1 MYILFGVPLLLL
13 MASPASQAW
22 RISTMTPFFSRQVSE
37 RAAGLSKILLAPKSS
52 TAVCATDTSSITSAP
67 TSWDEQGAA
76 GFIPPPIAVVGLLAR
91 VGPGGF
97 GGTGPPL
104 KFDEVM
110 QAIDDTYDYT
120 PKPFKNGDVTNPAGT
135 NAGSCKLLSLG
146 ILHGL
151 PPASLLA
158 LFGEHYRSVIQT
170 PKGSDHGNIRSL
182 LSKGWQ
188 AVSFP
193 EGLCLRLKK

>member
-1 MYILFGVPLLLL
+1 
-13 MASPASQAW
+13 
-22 RISTMTPFFSRQVSE
+22 
-37 RAAGLSKILLAPKSS
+37 
-52 TAVCATDTSSITSAP
+52 SSITSAP
-67 TSWDEQGAA
+67 TTWDEQGAA

-158 LFGEHYRSVIQT
+158 LF
-170 PKGSDHGNIRSL
+170 
-182 LSKGWQ
+182 
-188 AVSFP
+188 
-193 EGLCLRLKK
+193 